1 MIIATNQ
8 GCAESARRAAFK
20 YPNRTWVL
28 TCNNIFAFDSFL
40 ESAIFRKL
48 VVIPFCK
55 FKVKVWVYQ
64 KLIDN
69 ALN

>member
-28 TCNNIFAFDSFL
+28 TCDNIFALGYEKHRMENYD
-40 ESAIFRKL
+40 
-48 VVIPFCK
+48 
-55 FKVKVWVYQ
+55 
-64 KLIDN
+64 
-69 ALN
+69 